1 VKGVL
6 SRLVLFVRERFPIGP
21 SLLGAALLATV
32 ADRVGG
38 RLMGRG
44 PSFDGVAV
52 AAVGLVATLFL
63 ILRIVDEL
71 GDLDED
77 RLAWPERPLARGAT
91 RPADV
96 VALAVVAGLA
106 AIVGVGLA
114 AGIGPAV
121 VAGLAIVVTV
131 ALQRDLG
138 LSSLRRRPVLS
149 LAVHQLMVPVWAT
162 AVLALRDV
170 EVLAT
175 PGRWPW
181 PTLVLALCLSL
192 LFELGRKTRHPDDE
206 VPHDESWSRVLGLR
220 GSVGAV
226 VVVAVATLLVTLVI
240 VHTLQLSVWAA
251 VVPGVAL
258 LWVIGVALQVPRRR
272 GRLLELSTALASLWV
287 NLPLIV
293 ASLITRP
300 FTV

>member
-121 VAGLAIVVTV
+121 VAGLAI
-131 ALQRDLG
+131 
-138 LSSLRRRPVLS
+138 VLS